1 MKNLFKSLMLVAVA
15 AMALSA
21 CTEENNEVAAVAKK
35 TIIEMTAS
43 LNADSRS
50 GFMEKEDGS
59 TTYKSEWHEG
69 DKILVV
75 DNGNTDNYAIVDI
88 SKDGKFRA
96 ELEGDVTFIDVY
108 SPAEAWERK
117 VGYVEATIPAVQS
130 PTDYSVDPKAHILKS
145 LPTKVSEG
153 NVMMG
158 HAFAYGKM
166 TVVAP
171 EGFVIDHVDVAFK
184 GMHYDHDYKHNLTLN
199 ATNVTDNVFMFST
212 YPMQVTEFTVT
223 AYDTN
228 GTTCT
233 KSVDL
238 IESETYFAFKY
249 DTVVPFGVTLEANND
264 EPEEHD
270 NVMDSASY
278 YDNYNNLGVWDNWGY
293 LVFEDEYLGT
303 AIINLYTANEN
314 YIALG
319 THRSWTSNY
328 VLYRIDGK
336 NSFYKNKLLSPDVDN
351 TMIVDVVDGKYN
363 IQLSLTNEDEET
375 LTATYVGDIKGI
387 GYPEI
392 TEEPEEPEQPE
403 QPGVKEFTIIDWFK
417 SFGTWGVSSEFEIGW
432 WDTNRYSIVI
442 DFSVN
447 PITDGTY
454 TLDNG
459 LVSRYCK
466 FRSSKM
472 TACTVVVNEVGN
484 NDIRFDVTFEVTH
497 NDEVIN
503 GHFVWIGDPSTL

>member
-75 DNGNTDNYAIVDI
+75 DSGNTDNYAIVDI

-96 ELEGDVTFIDVY
+96 ELEGDVTSIEVY
-108 SPAEAWERK
+108 SPAEAWEGK
-117 VGYVEATIPAVQS
+117 VGSIEATIPAVQS
-130 PTDYSVDPKAHILKS
+130 PTDYSVDPKAHILRS
-145 LPTKVSEG
+145 APTAVSDG

-171 EGFVIDHVDVAFK
+171 EEFVIDHVDVAFK
-184 GMHYDHDYKHNLTLN
+184 GERFGYDFEHNLTLN

-238 IESETYFAFKY
+238 IELETYFAFKY
-249 DTVVPFGVTLEANND
+249 DTVVPFGVTLEADNNED
-264 EPEEHD
+264 NED
-270 NVMDSASY
+270 NVNDDDYITLSSGKYIGDYYGYPLFQFSSSDNQNVLKVILRTTNSSHNLIYDDTYSFTRSVQSFISGSNYFMGGSYAGASTINGNTATNNI
-278 YDNYNNLGVWDNWGY
+278 YDN
-293 LVFEDEYLGT
+293 
-303 AIINLYTANEN
+303 
-314 YIALG
+314 
-319 THRSWTSNY
+319 S
-328 VLYRIDGK
+328 
-336 NSFYKNKLLSPDVDN
+336 SFS
-351 TMIVDVVDGKYN
+351 
-363 IQLSLTNEDEET
+363 
-375 LTATYVGDIKGI
+375 
-387 GYPEI
+387 
-392 TEEPEEPEQPE
+392 
-403 QPGVKEFTIIDWFK
+403 
-417 SFGTWGVSSEFEIGW
+417 VSSESGAG
-432 WDTNRYSIVI
+432 
-442 DFSVN
+442 SVHTILFN
-447 PITDGTY
+447 IYDY
-454 TLDNG
+454 N
-459 LVSRYCK
+459 
-466 FRSSKM
+466 
-472 TACTVVVNEVGN
+472 GN
-484 NDIRFDVTFEVTH
+484 NYKFKFGG
-497 NDEVIN
+497 VIE
-503 GHFVWIGDPSTL
+503 